1 MFRRACLAVVAVTCS
16 LHAQAGDEPTCA
28 DYNALGVPVQVE
40 SDLGATRI
48 TSAQIDMVRRAV
60 ATEAAQIAA
69 IGVTPLAIKFSRIR
83 SDSAWREE
91 FAGGSST
98 LIRYACF
105 KTPATPFATVVEE
118 QVERVINYMDS
129 KASR

>member
-60 ATEAAQIAA
+60 ATEAAQA
-69 IGVTPLAIKFSRIR
+69 PLAAWGASLRARVRDARR
-83 SDSAWREE
+83 SH
-91 FAGGSST
+91 
-98 LIRYACF
+98 
-105 KTPATPFATVVEE
+105 V
-118 QVERVINYMDS
+118 
-129 KASR
+129 